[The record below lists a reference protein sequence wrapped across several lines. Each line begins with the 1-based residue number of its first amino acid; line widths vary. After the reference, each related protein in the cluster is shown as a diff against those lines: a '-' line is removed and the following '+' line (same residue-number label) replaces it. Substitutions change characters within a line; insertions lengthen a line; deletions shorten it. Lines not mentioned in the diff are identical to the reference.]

1 MNEIVKTV
9 KISSKGQITLPKV
22 IRDRLKEGI
31 IQIIADEKG
40 VRLEPV
46 PNLAGCLKEYA
57 KGKPNL
63 PWKEVRERA
72 WRDATKRLVVNGRR
86 RRRS

>member
-9 KISSKGQITLPKV
+9 KISSKGQITLPKEV
-22 IRDRLKEGI
+22 RDRLKEEI
-31 IQIIADEKG
+31 IQIVADEKG

-46 PNLAGCLKEYA
+46 PSLAGCLKEYA

-63 PWKEVRERA
+63 PWEEVRDKA
-72 WRDATKRLVVNGRR
+72 WREATKRLVINGQR